1 MTQFR
6 IVLASE
12 AVPLFRVSAMDINHI
27 SLFVL
32 IADCGS
38 LSRTAAKSGLSQPTV
53 SRNLKDLEELIGAPL
68 FERLPNHL
76 ELTAMGQQL
85 LEPARAVKSAADAFA
100 FEAKVAAQA
109 GLPPVRISATQSVSS
124 FLARHAAELQQ
135 AARNNGTEVQIDP
148 DRTALLLADRQA
160 EIMLRLRRI
169 PDSGAGIVRRVGSL
183 GVGLYAAQ
191 TAGEPDHVIGLTAN
205 RPGPQPQ
212 WLDGYASSSGL
223 PIVLRFSDYYLRH
236 QAVNAGTGLTL
247 LPSFCGDS
255 DSRLRKLEGPIAEL
269 QEDIFMIVQ
278 KDKAQ
283 AASVRKVADVLA
295 VIFATHGHELSG
307 AAQTTQPPA

>member
-1 MTQFR
+1 MIFY
-6 IVLASE
+6 A
-12 AVPLFRVSAMDINHI
+12 RVSAMDINHV

-53 SRNLKDLEELIGAPL
+53 SRNLKDLEELVGAPL

-76 ELTAMGQQL
+76 ELTPLGQQL
-85 LEPARAVKSAADAFA
+85 LEPARAVKAAAEAFA
-100 FEAKVAAQA
+100 VEAKGAAQA

-124 FLARHAAELQQ
+124 FIARHAIELET
-135 AARNNGTEVQIDP
+135 AARHIGAEVQLDP
-148 DRTALLLADRQA
+148 NRTALLLADKQA

-169 PDSGAGIVRRVGSL
+169 PESGAGIVRRVGSL
-183 GVGLYAAQ
+183 GVGLYAAKA
-191 TAGEPDHVIGLTAN
+191 TRSPDHVIGLTVN

-212 WLDGYASSSGL
+212 WLDDFATTKKL
-223 PIVLRFSDYYLRH
+223 PVVLRLSDYYLRH
-236 QAVNAGTGLTL
+236 QAVVSGTSLTL

-255 DSRLRKLEGPIAEL
+255 DATLRKIDGPIAEL
-269 QEDIFMIVQ
+269 QEDVFMIVQ

-283 AASVRKVADVLA
+283 LTSVRKVADLLSD
-295 VIFATHGHELSG
+295 IFAAHGSELSG
-307 AAQTTQPPA
+307 TPQTTQPPA